1 MLSGGY
7 APNTRQCY
15 VAGSG
20 KIGCTQPGP
29 RSIVGGHVVKNSTET
44 EPKEGADYVYIL
56 LICKAHNHR
65 SDTGAM
71 ETCTDVYA
79 LSLKKYLK
87 DVSLVGGYEN
97 LLRSLG

>member
-1 MLSGGY
+1 
-7 APNTRQCY
+7 
-15 VAGSG
+15 
-20 KIGCTQPGP
+20 
-29 RSIVGGHVVKNSTET
+29 
-44 EPKEGADYVYIL
+44 
-56 LICKAHNHR
+56 
-65 SDTGAM
+65 M